1 MEKGLSEFIIR
12 KIRPIPFFVIRGTE
26 LSRYGVVRANYVNIG
41 AMEISAVIITFNEEK
56 RLEPALKSLAGV
68 ASEIIVVD
76 SFSSDGTVKLA
87 KKYTKEVFQRKWTN
101 FADQKNFSN
110 NKASFPWILSLDA
123 DERLSPELREEILQ
137 IKDGEPDCSAFSM
150 PRQAFYLGKWIRH
163 SGWYPDRKIRLF
175 QKDKARWEGEYIHEK
190 LVVEGKVQK
199 LRGKIHHFTYR
210 NISDHLDRID
220 KFSELGAQKLYTQKK
235 KCRFYHLAFLPVFR
249 FAKSFFLKAGFL
261 DGYAGFIISVLHGY
275 AIFVRYAKLR
285 EIWKK
290 GERIE
295 PFPD

>member
-1 MEKGLSEFIIR
+1 M
-12 KIRPIPFFVIRGTE
+12 T
-26 LSRYGVVRANYVNIG
+26 GVARANYVNIG

-87 KKYTKEVFQRKWTN
+87 KKYTKDVFQRKWTN
-101 FADQKNFSN
+101 FSDQKNFAN
-110 NKASFPWILSLDA
+110 NRASFPWILSLDA

-137 IKDGEPDCSAFSM
+137 IKNEEPDCSAFSM
-150 PRQAFYLGKWIRH
+150 PRQVFYLGKWIRH

-190 LVVEGKVQK
+190 LVVEGNVQK
-199 LRGKIHHFTYR
+199 LKGVIHHFTYR
-210 NISDHLDRID
+210 NISDHLARVD

-235 KCRFYHLAFLPVFR
+235 KCRLYHLGFLPIFR
-249 FAKSFFLKAGFL
+249 FGKSFFLKAGFL

-275 AIFVRYAKLR
+275 AIFIRYAKLR

>member
-1 MEKGLSEFIIR
+1 MGPGPIFTEHFHGTGAEKSSLS
-12 KIRPIPFFVIRGTE
+12 PFFVT
-26 LSRYGVVRANYVNIG
+26 GVARANYVNIG
-41 AMEISAVIITFNEEK
+41 AMEISAVIITYNEEK

-76 SFSSDGTVKLA
+76 SFSNDGTVKLA
-87 KKYTKEVFQRKWTN
+87 KKYTKDVFQRKWTN
-101 FADQKNFSN
+101 FSDQKNFA
-110 NKASFPWILSLDA
+110 NKRASFPWILSLDA

-137 IKDGEPDCSAFSM
+137 IKNEEPDCSAFSM
-150 PRQAFYLGKWIRH
+150 PRQVFYLGKWIRH

-190 LVVEGKVQK
+190 LVVEGNVQK
-199 LRGKIHHFTYR
+199 LKGVIHHFTYR
-210 NISDHLDRID
+210 NISDHLARVD
-220 KFSELGAQKLYTQKK
+220 KFSELGAQKLYAKKK
-235 KCRFYHLAFLPVFR
+235 KCRLYHLVFLPIFR
-249 FAKSFFLKAGFL
+249 FVKSFFLKAGFL

-275 AIFVRYAKLR
+275 AIFIRYAKLR

>member
-1 MEKGLSEFIIR
+1 M
-12 KIRPIPFFVIRGTE
+12 
-26 LSRYGVVRANYVNIG
+26 ANCVNIG
-41 AMEISAVIITFNEEK
+41 AMEISAVIITSNEEK

-87 KKYTKEVFQRKWTN
+87 KKYTKQVFQRQWTN
-101 FADQKNFSN
+101 FSDQKNFAN
-110 NKASFPWILSLDA
+110 KKASFPWILSLDA

-137 IKDGEPDCSAFSM
+137 IKNGEPDCSAFSM
-150 PRQAFYLGKWIRH
+150 PRQVFYLGKWIRH

-175 QKDKARWEGEYIHEK
+175 QKDKARWEGEFIHEK

-199 LRGKIHHFTYR
+199 LKGVIYHFTYR
-210 NISDHLDRID
+210 NISDHLARVD

-235 KCRFYHLAFLPVFR
+235 KCRLYHLAFLPVFR
-249 FAKSFFLKAGFL
+249 FIKSFFLKAGFL